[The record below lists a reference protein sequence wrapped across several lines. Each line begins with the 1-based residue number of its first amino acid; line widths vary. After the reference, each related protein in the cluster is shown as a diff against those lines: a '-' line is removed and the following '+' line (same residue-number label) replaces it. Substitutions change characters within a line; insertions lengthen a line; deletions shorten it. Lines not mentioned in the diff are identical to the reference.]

1 LVSIADD
8 SARPDEFV
16 TAAGTKLH
24 FGMDREDAANLS
36 HRYRGRRESPPR
48 FDAVQVR
55 RYYDRHTATFMA
67 LGRSGSVGAIHRAV
81 WGPGVETRAQ
91 AFHYVD
97 EQIATLIRGRD
108 TTPDRPHVVDL
119 GCGVGATLCYLAKRL
134 PIRATGVTISPV
146 QARLATTRIAEAGVA
161 DRVTCLEGSY
171 EALPPSMPTAD
182 LAYAIESFA
191 HAQHPER
198 FFAEC
203 QRLVRRGGLLVICD
217 DFRRPTASATAAR
230 AIGRFTRGWHL
241 NALLTAA
248 ELHALAAASGFAHES
263 TVDLSPCLEPLS
275 LRDRVLDTG
284 LGWLSR
290 GETPLGPVLGG
301 AALQKC
307 LARGWT
313 AYEFVVFRRVG
324 DLRS

>member
-1 LVSIADD
+1 
-8 SARPDEFV
+8 
-16 TAAGTKLH
+16 
-24 FGMDREDAANLS
+24 MDREDTANQS
-36 HRYRGRRESPPR
+36 HRYRGRRDSPPR

-81 WGPGVETRAQ
+81 WGPGAETRAE

-97 EQIATLIRGRD
+97 DQIAALIRRHDD
-108 TTPDRPHVVDL
+108 TRGPLHVVDL
-119 GCGVGATLCYLAKRL
+119 GCGVGATLCYLAERL

-146 QARLATTRIAEAGVA
+146 QARLATDRIAHAGMAERVA
-161 DRVTCLEGSY
+161 CVEGSY
-171 EALPPSMPTAD
+171 EALPAPIPAAD
-182 LAYAIESFA
+182 IAYAIESFA
-191 HAQHPER
+191 HAEHPER

-203 QRLVRRGGLLVICD
+203 RRLVRPGGTLVICD
-217 DFRRPTASATAAR
+217 DFRRPAAGSAAAR

-241 NALLTAA
+241 NALLSAA
-248 ELHALAAASGFAHES
+248 ELHALAAAAAFAHES
-263 TVDLSPCLEPLS
+263 TVDLSPYLEPCS
-275 LRDRVLDTG
+275 LRDRALDAG
-284 LGWLSR
+284 LGWLPLGS
-290 GETPLGPVLGG
+290 TPLGPVLGG

-324 DLRS
+324 EPTAHQFERRAAL